1 MNPTIE
7 ASRLTKAYGTNTVLN
22 HVTFTAASGEIV
34 AITGASGSGKTTLL
48 NLLGLLDTPTAGTLH
63 LAGQPVPWDD
73 PKKLR
78 HYRATQ
84 LGFVFQDAMMDP
96 RRTSFENVTQ
106 ALRYAGTPR
115 NQRTPLATASLQH
128 VSIDHRTHALSNSL
142 SGGERQRVAIARAIA
157 HHPKILLCDEPTGA
171 LDATNTKNVLDV
183 LRRIA
188 TTGVTVLLVTH
199 DLDAAQIADRHLAL
213 HQGRIQENTTNQSA
227 PDQSTANSS
236 VCRGRSCSENPSSK
250 GGLNVH

>member
-7 ASRLTKAYGTNTVLN
+7 ASSLTKTYDTNTVLN
-22 HVTFTAASGEIV
+22 NVTFTAASGEIV

-48 NLLGLLDTPTAGTLH
+48 NLLGLLDTPTSGTLH

-78 HYRATQ
+78 HYRATR

-96 RRTSFENVTQ
+96 RRTSLENVTQ

-115 NQRTPLATASLQH
+115 SQRTHLATASLQH

-171 LDATNTKNVLDV
+171 LDTTNTKNVLDV

-213 HQGRIQENTTNQSA
+213 HQGQIHENNPNQSTPTQNTA
-227 PDQSTANSS
+227 SDSICHDST
-236 VCRGRSCSENPSSK
+236 CSENPGNK